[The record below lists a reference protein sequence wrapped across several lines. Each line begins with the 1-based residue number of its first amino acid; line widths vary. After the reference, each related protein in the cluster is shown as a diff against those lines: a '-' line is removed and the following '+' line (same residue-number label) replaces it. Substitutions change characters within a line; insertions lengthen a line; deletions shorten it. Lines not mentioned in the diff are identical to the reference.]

1 MKALP
6 SLRQNWANSHQNWAN
21 SHRSQIGLT
30 LCEGNVCL
38 KLEPFSSLVPLS
50 RATNT
55 HAAPPILAYYS
66 TLFNYSTL
74 ITIQHYSTIEL
85 FTIQHYLGKTA
96 RRTTC
101 RKCKKLMLFWKALS
115 CIYEHNV
122 HTHFIFNDIVRLLL
136 GGNVLSTEVHSS
148 NCASYGISRHL

>member
-6 SLRQNWANSHQNWAN
+6 SLRQNWAN

-55 HAAPPILAYYS
+55 HAAPPIVAI
-66 TLFNYSTL
+66 LFNTFQLLSYS
-74 ITIQHYSTIEL
+74 L
-85 FTIQHYLGKTA
+85 FN
-96 RRTTC
+96 TTWE
-101 RKCKKLMLFWKALS
+101 RLRD
-115 CIYEHNV
+115 EPRVENV
-122 HTHFIFNDIVRLLL
+122 KN
-136 GGNVLSTEVHSS
+136 
-148 NCASYGISRHL
+148 